1 MRIVRMAALCAC
13 VILVTSDLRAQQQI
27 IINGP
32 ADMPVQLPGM
42 GPRQPKTGTAR
53 LRGRVLSTDTGGPV
67 RRAQVRI
74 ASPDIGSKNAM
85 TDAEGRYE
93 FRDLPAGR
101 FNVTANKAGYVSV
114 QYGQTRPFESGKP
127 IDLTEGQVLDKAD
140 ISMPRGSAISG
151 RVVDEFGD
159 PVVDAIVNAMRSVW
173 SGGRRRLQPT
183 GRTAMTND
191 LGQFRIYGL
200 SPGEYYVNATYQGGV
215 DLMAMEIAM
224 SAMTGGPGG
233 PGGPVGSNPKSGYAP
248 TYFPGTAN
256 GAEAQKIVV
265 AVGQEAQNTDF
276 ALLPVKLAKVT
287 GTVISSEG
295 KPVDGSMI
303 SAMPRNADGA
313 GIMMMGGNARSDKNG
328 NFTIANLAPGEYT
341 LQSRALQI
349 MTSGGGDNMMF
360 TARIGGDSGAEAE
373 MGSLPVTVSGEDLSN
388 VVIVTSRGAT
398 ATGRLV
404 FDDGSKPSSMTNV
417 RVSAAAVDAD
427 GPMMSF
433 GGSGSGNVKADG
445 TFELRGLSGT
455 RIVRVASIPAGWM
468 LKSVR
473 VNGNDITDTG
483 MDFKAG
489 EAITGVDVTLTSKV
503 TEVNGTVKDGSQQ
516 VKDYTIVVFSDEPQ
530 KWSVPNSRYVTGT
543 RPDQE
548 GRFQIKNLPSG
559 GYYAIAVDYLAQG
572 EWNDPEV
579 LERLKSKATSF
590 SLDEGQ
596 TKTLNLTLR

>member
-1 MRIVRMAALCAC
+1 MRILRIAVVCVGVFLATGDFSAA
-13 VILVTSDLRAQQQI
+13 QQI

-32 ADMPVQLPGM
+32 PDMPMLPGM

-53 LRGRVLSTDTGGPV
+53 LRGRVLSVESGGPL

-74 ASPDIGSKNAM
+74 TSPDIGAKSAM

-101 FNVTANKAGYVSV
+101 FNLSANKAGYVTV

-127 IDLTEGQVLDKAD
+127 IDLGEGQTLDKAD

-151 RVVDEFGD
+151 RLVDEFGD
-159 PVVDAIVNAMRSVW
+159 PVVDAVVNALRSVW

-200 SPGEYYVNATYQGGV
+200 SPGDYYVNATYRGG
-215 DLMAMEIAM
+215 DMGMEIA
-224 SAMTGGPGG
+224 AMAAAMGAGGGA
-233 PGGPVGSNPKSGYAP
+233 GGPVGSNPNSGYAP

-256 GAEAQKIVV
+256 GSEAQKISV

-276 ALLPVKLAKVT
+276 ALLPVKLVQIT
-287 GTVISSEG
+287 GTIISSEG
-295 KPVDGSMI
+295 KPVEGSMI
-303 SAMPRNADGA
+303 TAMPRGGDGT
-313 GIMMMGGNARSDKNG
+313 GMMMMMGGNARSDKNG

-341 LQSRALQI
+341 LQSRSLQI

-360 TARIGGDSGAEAE
+360 TARLGGESGAEAE
-373 MGSLPVTVSGEDLSN
+373 TGSLPITVGNEDLSN
-388 VVIVTSRGAT
+388 VVIVTAKGAT
-398 ATGRLV
+398 ASGRLT
-404 FDDGSKPSSMTNV
+404 FDDGSKPPSSLTSI
-417 RVSAAAVDAD
+417 RLSAASADAEGMM
-427 GPMMSF
+427 GPF
-433 GGSGSGNVKADG
+433 GGPGPVKADG
-445 TFELRGLSGT
+445 TFELKGLGGT
-455 RIVRVASIPAGWM
+455 RIIRAANLPPGWM

-473 VNGNDITDTG
+473 VNGNDITDSG
-483 MDFKAG
+483 MDFKPG
-489 EAITGVDVTLTSKV
+489 EAVTGIEVALTSKL

-516 VKDYTIVVFSDEPQ
+516 AKDYTVVIFADEPQ
-530 KWSVPNSRYVTGT
+530 KWALPNSRYVTGA

-548 GRFQIKNLPSG
+548 GRFQIKNLPPG

-572 EWNDPEV
+572 EWGDPDV
-579 LERLKSKATSF
+579 LEKLKPRATSF
-590 SLDEGQ
+590 SVNEGE
-596 TKTLNLTLR
+596 TKTFSLTLR

>member
-1 MRIVRMAALCAC
+1 MRILRIAAVC
-13 VILVTSDLRAQQQI
+13 VGVLLAISDFSAAQQI
-27 IINGP
+27 IINGTTT
-32 ADMPVQLPGM
+32 DMPVQLPGM

-53 LRGRVLSTDTGGPV
+53 LRGRVLSVENGNPV

-74 ASPDIGSKNAM
+74 MSQDIGSKSAM

-101 FNVTANKAGYVSV
+101 FNLSATKAGYVTV

-127 IDLTEGQVLDKAD
+127 IDLSEGQLLDKAD

-151 RVVDEFGD
+151 RLVDEFGD
-159 PVVDAIVNAMRSVW
+159 PVADAVVNAMRSVW

-200 SPGEYYVNATYQGGV
+200 SPGDYYVNATFRGG
-215 DLMAMEIAM
+215 DMMGMEIAM
-224 SAMTGGPGG
+224 AAVMSGGAGA
-233 PGGPVGSNPKSGYAP
+233 GGPVGSNPNSGYAP

-256 GAEAQKIVV
+256 GAEAQKIAL

-276 ALLPVKLAKVT
+276 ALLPVKLAKIT

-295 KPVDGSMI
+295 KPVEGSMI
-303 SAMPRNADGA
+303 NAVPRNADGV
-313 GIMMMGGNARSDKNG
+313 GMMMMAGNARSDKNG
-328 NFTIANLAPGEYT
+328 NFTIPNLAPGEYT
-341 LQSRALQI
+341 LQSRSLQI

-373 MGSLPVTVSGEDLSN
+373 VGALPITVSGEDLSN
-388 VVIVTSRGAT
+388 VVIVTSKGAT
-398 ATGRLV
+398 ASGRVV
-404 FDDGSKPSSMTNV
+404 FDDGSKPSSVTNV
-417 RVSAAAVDAD
+417 RVSAAAVDSD
-427 GPMMSF
+427 GPVASF
-433 GGSGSGNVKADG
+433 GGPGSVKADG
-445 TFELRGLSGT
+445 TFELKSLSGT
-455 RIVRVASIPAGWM
+455 RIIRAVNVPSGWM

-473 VNGNDITDTG
+473 VNGNDITDSG

-489 EAITGVDVTLTSKV
+489 ESISGIEVTLTSKL

-516 VKDYTIVVFSDEPQ
+516 VKDYTVVVFADEPQ
-530 KWSVPNSRYVTGT
+530 KWALASSRYVTGS

-548 GRFQIKNLPSG
+548 GRFQIKNLPAG
-559 GYYAIAVDYLAQG
+559 DYYAIAIDYLAQG
-572 EWNDPEV
+572 EWNDPDV
-579 LERLKSKATSF
+579 LERLKPRATSF
-590 SLDEGQ
+590 SINEGE
-596 TKTLNLTLR
+596 TKTLNLTLK